1 MAISRRTPLYDR
13 VSFGIGGL
21 ARGVFTTD
29 NVETTPVDY
38 DILITEDGFDLTDE
52 TTEATLEP

>member
-1 MAISRRTPLYDR
+1 MPGPIQYVPVLRKTTLGR
-13 VSFGIGGL
+13 GGL
-21 ARGVFTTD
+21 SRGIFDDEKT
-29 NVETTPVDY
+29 ELADY